1 MIQRIGIV
9 GYGIVGRSVHHVFAD
24 FCKQVT
30 VYDKFQDTASLQE
43 AVMQSDVVFI
53 CVPTPCD
60 FADQSID
67 LSIMDEVI
75 GQIAELEPGDRI
87 IAIKSTVV
95 PGTTAGYQERY
106 PELCLAMVPEFLRE
120 ATYLQDAEKPDRV
133 AVGAGDPDVAERL
146 CALYRKRFPYIP
158 VIPMKTREAELLKYM
173 SNCFLAMKV
182 MFGNVF
188 NDYAEAAGADY
199 ERVKKALTVDPRIPD
214 DHLDVTDAG
223 GFGGKCLPKDLNAMI
238 GWAQNHDC
246 DTELLQ
252 TVWHQNLAVRQ
263 IQDWETIPGA
273 AARGKDRL

>member
-1 MIQRIGIV
+1 MMQRIGIV

-24 FCKQVT
+24 FCQQVT
-30 VYDKFQDTASLQE
+30 VYDKFQDTAPLEE
-43 AVMQSDVVFI
+43 AVLGSDVVFI

-60 FADQSID
+60 FSAQSID
-67 LSIMDEVI
+67 LGIMDEVI
-75 GQIAELEPGDRI
+75 GQVAELDPGERI

-95 PGTTAGYQERY
+95 PGTTATYADRH
-106 PELCLAMVPEFLRE
+106 PELSLAMVPEFLRE

-133 AVGAGDPDVAERL
+133 AVGSNQADVAERL

-158 VIPMKTREAELLKYM
+158 VIPMKAMEAELLKYM

-188 NDYAEAAGADY
+188 RDYAQAARANY
-199 ERVKKALTVDPRIPD
+199 QRVKGALTVDPRIPD
-214 DHLDVTDAG
+214 DHLDVTEAR

-238 GWAQNHDC
+238 GWAEQHGC

-252 TVWHQNLAVRQ
+252 TVWQQNLDVRNL
-263 IQDWETIPGA
+263 QDWETIPGA
-273 AARGKDRL
+273 AASGEDRL